1 MKRGLRDAVPV
12 FCILRT
18 ELENTIHTIHKKT
31 MLALG
36 VTEAEYEEVEKKFF
50 TTI

>member
-18 ELENTIHTIHKKT
+18 ELENTIHKKT
-31 MLALG
+31 MLALS
-36 VTEAEYEEVEKKFF
+36 VTEA
-50 TTI
+50 